1 MALIVGGTTVTGT
14 QTLEASTLTGTA
26 SAINGS
32 NITNLPSQTPSDSDI
47 LDGVASASVGGV
59 GSYAFGSYNTNG
71 TTNANS
77 TSHINPGSTVGG
89 SSIIYSNAH
98 SNWYGAAGSGT
109 WRCMGYGYQNGM
121 HTKATVYL
129 RIS

>member
-14 QTLEASTLTGTA
+14 QTVLASVLTGTA

-59 GSYAFGSYNTNG
+59 GSYAFGSKNTNG

-77 TSHINPGSTVGG
+77 TSHVSPGSTVSG
-89 SSIIYSNAH
+89 SQMIYSNAH
-98 SNWYGAAGSGT
+98 SNWHSAAGSGT

>member
-1 MALIVGGTTVTGT
+1 MALRVGGTTVTGT
-14 QTLEASTLTGTA
+14 QTVLASVLTGTA

-32 NITNLPSQTPSDSDI
+32 NITNLPGPSDSDI
-47 LDGVASASVGGV
+47 LDGVASAAVGDV

-77 TSHINPGSTVGG
+77 SSHIGPGSTVGG
-89 SSIIYSNAH
+89 SSVIYSNAH
-98 SNWYGAAGSGT
+98 SNWHSAAGSGT
-109 WRCMGYGYQNGM
+109 WRCMGYGYQSAM